1 MSRTWSVAVQVRWQH
16 ACALA
21 LVAVAP
27 VLAMPALGASATAR
41 TAPPPATPAPAAAAA
56 AAASPTA
63 AAGTPA
69 VPPGAIAPDADLI
82 KAPAVAPRTPVPLF
96 VPAEYPMPGAP
107 APGTYVM
114 RCWQKG
120 RLLFTEANL
129 TEAVVSAIPNKVA
142 AFTDK
147 GARVDAGSATLY
159 VVDVANSLC
168 VIKRA

>member
-1 MSRTWSVAVQVRWQH
+1 MTIPIASRRII
-16 ACALA
+16 ALA
-21 LVAVAP
+21 G
-27 VLAMPALGASATAR
+27 VL
-41 TAPPPATPAPAAAAA
+41 AAAALPGLA
-56 AAASPTA
+56 ADAASDAPLVTA
-63 AAGTPA
+63 PQI
-69 VPPGAIAPDADLI
+69 V
-82 KAPAVAPRTPVPLF
+82 PRTPVPLF

-120 RLLFTEANL
+120 KLLFTEANL
-129 TEAVVSAIPNKVA
+129 GEAVVSALPNKVA

-147 GARVDAGSATLY
+147 GQRVDPGNATLY